1 MPRPSHASR
10 GRQFVLDGSIALRG
24 DFDAVSVDLSYYGV
38 PWNSFLYEDPLP
50 VSWAERLEAMV
61 AAVDAYE
68 LPVILSFAIN
78 GNDKH
83 SCPATN
89 ASDYPGTTSP
99 GGAWG

>member
-1 MPRPSHASR
+1 M
-10 GRQFVLDGSIALRG
+10 LDGSIALRD

-38 PWNSFLYEDPLP
+38 PWNSFLYEAPLP
-50 VSWAERLEAMV
+50 VSWAERLDAMV
-61 AAVDAYE
+61 KAVDAYE
-68 LPVILSFAIN
+68 LPVVLSFSIN

-99 GGAWG
+99 GGAWTCA